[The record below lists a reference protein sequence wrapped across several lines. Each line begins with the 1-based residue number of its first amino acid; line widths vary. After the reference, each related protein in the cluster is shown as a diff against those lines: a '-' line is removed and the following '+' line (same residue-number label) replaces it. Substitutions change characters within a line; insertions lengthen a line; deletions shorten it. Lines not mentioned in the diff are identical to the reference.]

1 MNKVNAPANDTG
13 RPTRD
18 RNPRGGA
25 LIIGFDQRFA
35 RIRHEVTDLRVGTD
49 RSWTEP
55 WTRSL
60 QTRPRSWDAIG
71 ESYVAITEP

>member
-1 MNKVNAPANDTG
+1 MNKVNAPAQDTG

-18 RNPRGGA
+18 RNPRWGA

-35 RIRHEVTDLRVGTD
+35 RIRHVVTDLPVGTD

-60 QTRPRSWDAIG
+60 QTRPLSSDAIG
-71 ESYVAITEP
+71 KSYVAIMEP